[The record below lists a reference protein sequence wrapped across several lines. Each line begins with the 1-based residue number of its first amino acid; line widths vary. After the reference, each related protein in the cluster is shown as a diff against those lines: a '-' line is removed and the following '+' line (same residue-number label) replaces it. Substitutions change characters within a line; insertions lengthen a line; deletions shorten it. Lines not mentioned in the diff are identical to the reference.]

1 MLQKIVR
8 HELQYGRKAV
18 ISTQCPFV
26 PFVNHLLGTTFYR
39 LVQSKTYYTIE
50 RVDAISINSS
60 KMFFFTRFHAEYLKQ
75 LSGPLLSSF
84 KTPFVLFLVFRIP
97 GRGNL
102 TILVC

>member
-50 RVDAISINSS
+50 RVDTISINSS
-60 KMFFFTRFHAEYLKQ
+60 KMFFTRFHAEYLKQ

-84 KTPFVLFLVFRIP
+84 TTPFVLFLAFRIP

-102 TILVC
+102 TLLMC